1 MLPNLPRFFRAIGLA
16 VFFLSACFVQ
26 GEQGLIKFDDINKY
40 PTEKSMNATWA
51 DRTFN
56 PNVGVGASISFEPAS
71 TLGGSITV
79 GTNGTAHDGNTLYHA
94 RVTHP
99 EIFEVIQNDGP
110 TITVRAKIAGSTVLS
125 IESSD
130 GLFDYIE
137 LNAVDVF
144 ELRMLVRSDRTVF
157 TGWGFGEPFTDK
169 GLAVMPGASFEA
181 GIEMIDKDGNWLSGE
196 LPIHWDSSNTLMVE
210 SGYANAKGF
219 ISGEGN
225 PELSAIALVDGE
237 ELFLPLGLP
246 EVTKEEVL
254 HLGIFHYIDLFG
266 SNHLVDVLDGSETLV
281 VEEGTVF
288 RTVYLMDKEDRLVIP
303 PEPGA
308 ISVQVLDGPDCLAQE
323 KSDALTELDELN
335 LTQFESC
342 VGTGIIR
349 LSYMG
354 VVREVALK
362 VTPRD
367 H

>member
-79 GTNGTAHDGNTLYHA
+79 GTNGTAHDGSTLYHA

-335 LTQFESC
+335 LTHFESC

-349 LSYMG
+349 LSYIG